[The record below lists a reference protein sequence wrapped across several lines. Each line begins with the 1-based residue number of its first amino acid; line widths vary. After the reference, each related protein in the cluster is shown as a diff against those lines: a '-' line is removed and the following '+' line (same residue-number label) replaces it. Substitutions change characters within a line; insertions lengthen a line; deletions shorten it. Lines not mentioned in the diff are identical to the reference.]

1 MNKLEVSFIILIYN
15 ESEVFSELIK
25 RMNILLLSIDK
36 PCEVIL
42 VDDGSADDTPFLI
55 NEIAKQDSR
64 YQGLFLSR
72 NFGQQ
77 NAISAGLD
85 FARGNF
91 IMFLDADLQDPP
103 ELYFE
108 FMQKIDEGYDVVYGI
123 RKKRKENFIK
133 RISYNLFYRLLN
145 RISNFPIP
153 KDSGD
158 FGIITRPVADAM
170 NMYREDSRFLRG
182 VRSWVGFKQF
192 GLAYE
197 RQERK
202 AGVPK
207 YTFRK
212 LLKLAT
218 DGIFNFTTL
227 PITILITLGS
237 ISMISSLIYLT
248 ITLVRKYFYEDVP
261 IGFTALLFT
270 IIFFGGLQLFF
281 IGVIGEYI
289 QRIFFQVK
297 NRPFYVT
304 KNRIIDGCEQNKQ

>member
-1 MNKLEVSFIILIYN
+1 MKTPEVSFIIPLYN
-15 ESEVFSELIK
+15 EAEVFSELVARIDK
-25 RMNILLLSIDK
+25 LLLSIEK
-36 PCEVIL
+36 LCEVIL
-42 VDDGSADDTPFLI
+42 VDDGSIDNTPFLI
-55 NEIAKQDSR
+55 NELVHRDSR

-77 NAISAGLD
+77 NSISAGLD

-108 FMQKIDEGYDVVYGI
+108 FMQKINEGYNVVYGI
-123 RKKRKENFIK
+123 RKNRKENFIK
-133 RISYNLFYRLLN
+133 RISYNLFYKLLN

-158 FGIITRPVADAM
+158 FGMITRQVADAM
-170 NMYREDSRFLRG
+170 NMHREDSRFLRG
-182 VRSWVGFKQF
+182 VRSWVGFRQF
-192 GLAYE
+192 GLVYE

-237 ISMISSLIYLT
+237 ISIISSFIYFT
-248 ITLVRKYFYEDVP
+248 ITLVQKYFYDDVP
-261 IGFTALLFT
+261 IGFTALLFA

-297 NRPFYVT
+297 NRPLYII
-304 KNRIIDGCEQNKQ
+304 KKRIIDGHEQNK